1 MLRCVNKDATMS
13 HMKETTFTFRLTEEE
28 KKQGMAKSGDI
39 PLSVIIREL
48 FQMWLNGEIEIK
60 I

>member
-1 MLRCVNKDATMS
+1 MS
-13 HMKETTFTFRLTEEE
+13 YMKQTTFTFRLTDDE
-28 KKQGMAKSGDI
+28 KKQGQEKAGDI
-39 PLSVIIREL
+39 PLSVIIRKL

>member
-1 MLRCVNKDATMS
+1 MS

-39 PLSVIIREL
+39 PLSVIIRKL